1 MLTAF
6 WNPARFPGL
15 SSAAA
20 ATVILTTIVSICL
33 GVCNIDTKAKHVFG
47 ALHELQLCVW
57 GFRVCNTRK
66 EREFDELL
74 HVRDM
79 YQTMFTNDLDQ

>member
-1 MLTAF
+1 MSLE
-6 WNPARFPGL
+6 PC
-15 SSAAA
+15 S
-20 ATVILTTIVSICL
+20 
-33 GVCNIDTKAKHVFG
+33 K
-47 ALHELQLCVW
+47 LQLCVW

-66 EREFDELL
+66 EREIDELL